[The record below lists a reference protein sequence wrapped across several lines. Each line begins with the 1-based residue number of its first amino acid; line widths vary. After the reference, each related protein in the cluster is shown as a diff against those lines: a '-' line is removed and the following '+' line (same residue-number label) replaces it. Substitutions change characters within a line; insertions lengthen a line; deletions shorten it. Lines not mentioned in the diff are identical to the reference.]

1 MNVIWARSAAILI
14 SLVVVAVGTY
24 FVAGAVP
31 ALAVMSASLV
41 CLVAFHLYQINR
53 LWKVLDAPAYGEIPS
68 APGLW
73 GEVYYRLHRLVKRW
87 RLQVLQVE
95 QQHTRFIQAIQA
107 SPNGVLML
115 DDADQIEWCND
126 VAEQHFGLN
135 ARRDVRQRITH
146 LIRRPEFVHYLTR
159 QRFDEPLSMRDMG
172 EHKQGVISV
181 QVLPYGDNRKLVITQ
196 DITKLENTEAMR
208 RDFVANVS
216 HELKTPLTV
225 LTGFLETVR
234 DLPVSEEDRRRYV
247 DMMLVQSMRMQSIVE
262 DLLALA
268 KLESDGNAP
277 GQDLVPVRELASH
290 LVHDAE
296 ALSQER
302 HEIVSEIDPTVGL
315 RGTEME
321 LMSALGNLVSNAV
334 RYTPAG
340 GRITIRLGWDD
351 GHAVFSVADTGLGI
365 APEHI
370 PRLTE
375 RFYRVDRSRSRD
387 TGGTGLGLAIVKHV
401 VSRHHAELRVSS
413 EVGRGSVFRVIFP
426 LERSVRLEAADP
438 SRRAA

>member
-1 MNVIWARSAAILI
+1 MNVIWARSLAVLILI
-14 SLVVVAVGTY
+14 AIGTLAMY
-24 FVAGAVP
+24 LTVSPQA
-31 ALAVMSASLV
+31 ALGLACGVLMAL
-41 CLVAFHLYQINR
+41 LLYYLYQINR
-53 LWKVLDAPAYGEIPS
+53 LWKVLDAPAYGDIPS
-68 APGLW
+68 ALGLW

-87 RLQVLQVE
+87 RMQVLQVE

-115 DDADQIEWCND
+115 DDADQIEWCNE
-126 VAEQHFGLN
+126 VAELHFGLN

-146 LIRRPEFVHYLTR
+146 LIRRPEFVQYLML
-159 QRFDEPLSMRDMG
+159 QRYDEPLQMRDMG
-172 EHKQGVISV
+172 EHKQNVIAV
-181 QVLPYGDNRKLVITQ
+181 QVLPYGDNRKLVLTQ

-225 LTGFLETVR
+225 LTGFLETMR
-234 DLPVSEEDRRRYV
+234 DLPVSPEDQRRYV
-247 DMMLVQSMRMQSIVE
+247 DMMLTQSMRMQHIVE

-268 KLESDGNAP
+268 KLESDMQP
-277 GQDLVPVRELASH
+277 PSQDRIDIAAVVQH

-296 ALSQER
+296 ALSQGR
-302 HEIVSEIDPTVGL
+302 HAIDTEIDPTVGI
-315 RGTEME
+315 RGTHSE
-321 LMSALGNLVSNAV
+321 LMSAFGNLVTNAI

-340 GRITIRLGWDD
+340 GRICICLDWQH
-351 GHAVFSVADTGLGI
+351 GHAVFAVKDTGLGI
-365 APEHI
+365 DAEHI

-401 VSRHHAELRVSS
+401 LSRHHAELRISS
-413 EVGRGSVFRVIFP
+413 EVGKGSVFRVVFP
-426 LERSVRLEAADP
+426 TDRSVRQ
-438 SRRAA
+438 